1 MKNKLVAGAI
11 LMAVMLSLTGCGATT
26 VTVRNTSTVIKTITS
41 GATTIT
47 NTITVM
53 PTKTTTSSAA
63 PTTKATTTSTTVD
76 SDAVTLDVEFEVE
89 YINKADGGLTLGNL
103 KASAISDSSGGT
115 EIEVTGIATNLKFQN
130 WYVDITA
137 EFYDASGKL
146 VGTVP
151 HTKVEL
157 ILGGAERFNINL
169 ATSDAKDITKCK
181 LTVIAT

>member
-89 YINKADGGLTLGNL
+89 YKIKQMEAYSSNL

-130 WYVDITA
+130 WYVDIMLSFMMPLESWSA
-137 EFYDASGKL
+137 LYPIQRS
-146 VGTVP
+146 
-151 HTKVEL
+151 
-157 ILGGAERFNINL
+157 N
-169 ATSDAKDITKCK
+169 
-181 LTVIAT
+181 